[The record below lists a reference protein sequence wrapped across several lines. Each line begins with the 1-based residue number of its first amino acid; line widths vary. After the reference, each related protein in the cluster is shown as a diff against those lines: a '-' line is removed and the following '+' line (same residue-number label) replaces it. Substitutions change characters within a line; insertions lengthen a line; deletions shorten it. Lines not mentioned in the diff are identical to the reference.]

1 MLIKALHPE
10 LQKYLKSHG
19 LEKKF
24 QKQAKI
30 FQENPNRPSLN
41 VEILEP
47 KHRRIYSFRIDR
59 KYRAIFITQQGE
71 TNIVDINNHYQ

>member
-1 MLIKALHPE
+1 MPIKALHPE

-24 QKQAKI
+24 QKQASL
-30 FQENPNRPSLN
+30 FQKNPNHPSLN
-41 VEILEP
+41 VEVLEP

-59 KYRAIFITQQGE
+59 KYRAMFIIHQGE
-71 TNIVDINNHYQ
+71 TIILDINNHYQ